1 MIAAETRRMYHVVV
15 VHERTRRTVYLTNT
29 PVTHREGCTILR
41 KQVPRKILRYQLEE
55 LQPNTV
61 SAERLLYRFV

>member
-1 MIAAETRRMYHVVV
+1 MSTETRRMYHVVSI
-15 VHERTRRTVYLTNT
+15 HERTQRTVYLTNT

-55 LQPNTV
+55 LQPDTV
-61 SAERLLYRFV
+61 SVKRLLYRVY